1 MKSKYEDL
9 KIEEVELDMNNPR
22 IAKFIEMYDKNSL
35 NSEQLALAL
44 GSGVEDSSQ
53 TNYSSL
59 YNSIKT
65 NKGIIHPI
73 IVNHQTDGKYV
84 VIEGN
89 TRVQIYKEF
98 KENKI
103 DGNWNTIPSVVYE
116 NLNENEIMKIYQ

>member
-1 MKSKYEDL
+1 
-9 KIEEVELDMNNPR
+9 
-22 IAKFIEMYDKNSL
+22 MYDKKTL
-35 NSEQLALAL
+35 NSEQIALAL
-44 GSGVEDSSQ
+44 GSGVQESNNQ

-73 IVNHQTDGKYV
+73 IVSHHEDGRYI

-98 KENKI
+98 KENNSSRNK
-103 DGNWNTIPSVVYE
+103 TSF
-116 NLNENEIMKIYQ
+116 LLLLLL